1 MGHPKFKQLTEE
13 EIKTHEEKNA
23 DYAGGK
29 GDPLGNFHRVAKIFS
44 LYPGLDLS
52 NPTVVAEV
60 YKMKQIDSILWML
73 SQGYEGKV
81 ETIGKR
87 LADVSIYSKLARIL
101 HKEKEK

>member
-13 EIKTHEEKNA
+13 EIKTHEEKNR
-23 DYAGGK
+23 DYAGG

-52 NPTVVAEV
+52 NPVVVAMV
-60 YKMKQIDSILWML
+60 YEMKQMDSIFWML

-87 LADVSIYSKLARIL
+87 LSDVSIYSKLARIL
-101 HKEKEK
+101 HEEKEEK